1 MSSDLAGFETPTM
14 TDLVSSITAF
24 IRDHQALGSAIVF
37 LLAFCESF
45 AFISLL
51 VPATGILFGAGGLIT
66 VFEIKFWPVWIAAV
80 LGAIAGDWLAYDLS
94 FRARAYLLATRW
106 FASHSEAMSR
116 GTEFVRRWGMLA
128 VFAGRFFGPLRA
140 IVPIAAGICAMP
152 WLNFQIANIASALLW
167 ATAIL
172 TPGFLGM
179 RWLIG

>member
-1 MSSDLAGFETPTM
+1 M
-14 TDLVSSITAF
+14 TDLVSPAIAF
-24 IRDHQALGSAIVF
+24 IRDHQVLGSAIVF

-45 AFISLL
+45 AFVSLL
-51 VPATGILFGAGGLIT
+51 VPATGILLGIGALMT
-66 VFEIKFWPVWIAAV
+66 VFEVKFWPIWTAAV

-94 FRARAYLLATRW
+94 LRARTYLITTPW
-106 FASHSEAMSR
+106 FARNSEAMSR

-152 WLNFQIANIASALLW
+152 WLKFQIANVASALVW

-172 TPGFLGM
+172 TPGFFGM
-179 RWLIG
+179 RWLVG